1 MYHFWQMM
9 VKIPRAPSEYLLT
22 CQANSAILGRFFA
35 LGSSSSEGARGIYKY
50 FFLYHFSPLFLIQ
63 NKRTIIFIIAWVLY
77 HFSNNPT
84 ILGIELSCF
93 SRRPRMED
101 KKMEQ
106 WETIMNLM
114 MMFNIFGEAIPQAV
128 LR

>member
-1 MYHFWQMM
+1 MM

-22 CQANSAILGRFFA
+22 CQANSAIQGRFFA
-35 LGSSSSEGARGIYKY
+35 LGSSNFKGGRGISKY
-50 FFLYHFSPLFLIQ
+50 FFLDHFSSLFLSQ
-63 NKRTIIFIIAWVLY
+63 NVRTIIFIIVWLLF

-84 ILGIELSCF
+84 ILGLELSFF
-93 SRRPRMED
+93 SRRPAMED
-101 KKMEQ
+101 KKLEQ

-114 MMFNIFGEAIPQAV
+114 MMLNIFGEAIPQTV